1 MRNVVPLFTVKPTHC
16 GYIHVLLF
24 GDEIGVEHESRSGES
39 RALLK
44 MFDLDQRDNAIRFAQ
59 QSLPDYAPCEIG
71 EITPCLS

>member
-1 MRNVVPLFTVKPTHC
+1 MRNVVPLFTVQPTHC

-71 EITPCLS
+71 EIIPCRL

>member
-1 MRNVVPLFTVKPTHC
+1 MRNVVPLSPVQPTHC
-16 GYIHVLLF
+16 GYIRVLLF

-71 EITPCLS
+71 EIIPCRL

>member
-1 MRNVVPLFTVKPTHC
+1 MFNVVQLFPAQRTFC
-16 GYIHVLLF
+16 GKIHVLLF

-71 EITPCLS
+71 EIIPCLS